1 MHLALVNGLGDLS
14 LPKNSVSRLTDG
26 SFHVLLVPSYLK
38 NHKQQQK
45 LHTTSMM
52 VVPVFVVFRF
62 YNKIKSKQKI
72 ESKISQVVD
81 KETLYSQKWQLYA
94 SVVTSLNLFLEYPL
108 LILDRKTGQEFVA
121 CKGNST

>member
-14 LPKNSVSRLTDG
+14 LPRNSESRLTDG
-26 SFHVLLVPSYLK
+26 SFHVPLVPSYLK

-62 YNKIKSKQKI
+62 YKKIKSKQK
-72 ESKISQVVD
+72 
-81 KETLYSQKWQLYA
+81 
-94 SVVTSLNLFLEYPL
+94 N
-108 LILDRKTGQEFVA
+108 
-121 CKGNST
+121 